1 MNIKPIEVL
10 EVENNNKIIQFKR
23 DDIVE
28 IDIGNPWDNDS
39 CVVIGKILFIDLTS
53 LELDCST
60 LYYSDVKTISYE
72 DISSIK
78 LYDEGEDN

>member
-23 DDIVE
+23 DDIVK
-28 IDIGNPWDNDS
+28 INIGNPWNNDS
-39 CVVIGKILFIDLTS
+39 CVVIGKILFIDVTS

-78 LYDEGEDN
+78 LYNEGEDD